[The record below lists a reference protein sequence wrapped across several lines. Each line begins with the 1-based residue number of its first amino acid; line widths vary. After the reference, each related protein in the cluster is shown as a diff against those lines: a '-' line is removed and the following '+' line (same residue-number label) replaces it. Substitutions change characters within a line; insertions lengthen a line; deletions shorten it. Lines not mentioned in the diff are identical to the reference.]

1 MKEKMTEF
9 DYRSRKVITEQR
21 KAELKQR
28 IEKLWGKDRELA
40 DRLLEGKQITKQ
52 VFLEIYGEVLTECV
66 KKPSLWYANGAHQG
80 LLDVFVPE
88 KYQRS
93 YLYMID
99 KINQFP
105 FTRGMGR
112 RCVRTDA
119 YGPQFSLIFSL
130 LKAYWN
136 LFYCGEALEN
146 FLLGKLEEEKLDYVR
161 HEYYYELN
169 FSYLYA
175 AELDLGNKAVIQ
187 ALRDVM
193 VSEQNTTVLSREMI
207 LGVLRSGHAE
217 LQELLCKLLLA
228 ARLQEGLRQTICE
241 NMDAGTPEAFLKL
254 LQVIE
259 EHDLIRFS
267 AVKRAVFT
275 FIGIYDENHVER
287 IAKKLLALM
296 GECLRDR
303 AFCEEQLLTED
314 AVAINVALWA
324 MGFYEAQDA
333 IVAMQKLIEQGSKHQ
348 KLAASVYHGTL
359 YDNDLK
365 MVTAKKVILEY
376 GEDLELVAAY
386 LPTLEHC
393 LQSWLYQVFE
403 DENRYIRDLRKPKA
417 PVLTSFY
424 RDQEEAETFYQCFL
438 NICERLPKKGV
449 RYQPFI
455 FPWYEVSLTPS
466 ELVEQLA
473 FLAYLLQ
480 DEDKITYIAGRLLE
494 ITNYHRDILINLLLY
509 EPANQAQREIV
520 IQYMGNTSTGTSEM
534 AAQIVKKM
542 TIKGD
547 EEYLLLEQ
555 MLRFKRSALRKVLLE
570 LLMEQEDEK
579 LTACIS
585 RLLKDKKEE
594 KRGAGLDL
602 LLRLSTDKKRKVLY
616 QQAKSMVSLIAQ
628 PTDKEKVLIQE
639 LSKEAKDAVIERGG
653 YGIYDREKPEEL
665 LAPVKIETDV
675 TPEQLLALCMP
686 ISEQEAIQKIKKLD
700 KLIAKYKDYEYIC
713 VNGDKNLL
721 GNEYWCVKTEDASAA
736 DKRRYGR
743 LEDYP
748 LPEVFYQ
755 FYQEELKDYSVFV
768 VWEAVMNNGN
778 KTIMDAAMPFYQK
791 VFGTMPLS
799 AAALGITYDNQV
811 RAVRTVY
818 RQQFLDKKSLF
829 QTGILLVSALTPL
842 IDHEKKMITYTST
855 GWGDRVYESKR
866 WIATLPVF
874 ARYFEGLSYWET
886 DEEFTKAF
894 SVAWAFEKAG
904 RERRKRRD
912 FVPAGDSIGG
922 REATMTRI
930 RPYWFLKAYHMGL
943 IEEDVLCRAVMEYFA
958 REDCLKVFCKT
969 VKKEL
974 AKPMNRSLLTGFFG
988 EGLAEKILEKGES
1001 YVAEDTWMGALLR
1014 KLYNKIIPVLVDAEL
1029 RRGEAETVFTWDMRG
1044 ITYIEGID
1052 YLVRILMA
1060 LGKDTL
1066 SRESYYSAYYGSNQ
1080 RSKRDTL
1087 SGLLNVCYPKAH
1099 ETGADLKAALAKT
1112 KVDEQ
1117 RLIEVAM
1124 YAPQWID
1131 MIQDCLGWKGL
1142 KSGCYYFMA
1151 HMNEW
1156 FDDQKKAIIAKYT
1169 PLTSEEL
1176 QDGAFDAA
1184 WFEDAYKLL
1193 GKNHFDKLYQAAK
1206 YISDGQKHSRARKY
1220 ADAATGK
1227 VKKNDLRKEIE
1238 AKRNKDLLMSYGLV
1252 PFGRNK
1258 KKDIIERYQFI
1269 EQFRKE
1275 SKQFGAQRRASEG
1288 KAAEIA
1294 LLNLSVRAGYEDVTR
1309 LKMMV
1314 EAQLSK
1320 TYAPLMIWHQVDD
1333 VELCLHVDSEGQ
1345 SKILCRKNEK
1355 ELKSIPSRLSKDSY
1369 VLKLKE
1375 ASKTLKEQYRR
1386 TRKMMEESM
1395 ESGADFYGSELLSL
1409 FHNPVVSAIL
1419 HSLVF
1424 LYQEQFGFLKKDK
1437 ETLYLETIDGTNV
1450 LVDLEEKMILAH
1462 PFHFYQAGNW
1472 HLYQKHLFNG
1482 KVRQP
1487 FKQVFRELYT
1497 KLPEELGL
1505 KVSRMFAGNQIQ
1517 PKMTV
1522 GCLKGRRWV
1531 ADYEEGLQKIYYKEN
1546 IIARIYALADW
1557 FSPADVEA
1565 PTLEWVEFS
1574 DRKTFRALTI
1584 KEVPD
1589 LIYSEVMRDVDL
1601 AVSVAHAGGVDPE
1614 SSHSTIEMRQA
1625 IVRCSLELFG
1635 LENVTL
1641 KDSHALIHGTRA
1653 NYNVH
1658 LGSGVVHQEGGAMLH
1673 ILPVHSQQRGRI
1685 FLPFVDEDPKTAEI
1699 LSKIILLA
1707 EDKKIKDPSILEQI
1721 C

>member
-1 MKEKMTEF
+1 MAEF
-9 DYRSRKVITEQR
+9 DYQRRKMITEQR
-21 KAELKQR
+21 KAELKLR
-28 IEKLWGKDRELA
+28 VEKLSGKDRELA
-40 DRLLEGKQITKQ
+40 DKLLDGYLITKP

-66 KKPSLWYANGAHQG
+66 ERPSLWYTDGAHQA
-80 LLDVFVPE
+80 LLDVFVPQG
-88 KYQRS
+88 YQRS
-93 YLYMID
+93 YLYIID

-112 RCVRTDA
+112 RCVRTA
-119 YGPQFSLIFSL
+119 SYGPQFSLIFSL
-130 LKAYWN
+130 LRTYWN
-136 LFYCGEALEN
+136 LFYCEEALEN
-146 FLLGKLEEEKLDYVR
+146 FLLGNLSEEKLDYMR
-161 HEYYYELN
+161 CEYYLEHN

-175 AELDLGNKAVIQ
+175 AELDLGNEMVTM

-193 VSEQNTTVLSREMI
+193 VSEQNTTYLSREMV
-207 LGVLRSGHAE
+207 LGILRSDHTE
-217 LQELLCKLLLA
+217 LQDLLCKLLLA

-241 NMDAGTPEAFLKL
+241 NMDAGTTEAFLKL

-287 IAKKLLALM
+287 IAKKLLELM
-296 GECLRDR
+296 GQCLRDR
-303 AFCEEQLLTED
+303 TFCEKQLQTED
-314 AVAINVALWA
+314 AVAINTALWA
-324 MGFYEAQDA
+324 IGFYEAQDA
-333 IVAMQKLIEQGSKHQ
+333 ISAMQKLIEQGSRHQ
-348 KLAASVYHGTL
+348 KLAASVYQGTL
-359 YDNDLK
+359 YDDDLK
-365 MVTAKKVILEY
+365 MMTARKVVLEY
-376 GEDLELVAAY
+376 RDDLELVAAY

-393 LQSWLYQVFE
+393 LQKWLYNSFE
-403 DENRYIRDLRKPKA
+403 DENRYTRELRKPKV

-424 RDQEEAETFYQCFL
+424 KDREEAEAFYQCFL
-438 NICERLPKKGV
+438 SICEQLPKKGV
-449 RYQPFI
+449 YYQPFI
-455 FPWYEVSLTPS
+455 FPWYEASFTPS

-480 DEDKITYIAGRLLE
+480 EEEKITYIAGRLLE
-494 ITNYHRDILINLLLY
+494 VTGYRRDTLINLLLY
-509 EPANQAQREIV
+509 KPSNQAQRELA
-520 IQYMGNTSTGTSEM
+520 IQYMGNASSNTSEM
-534 AAQIVKKM
+534 ATRIVKKM

-547 EEYLLLEQ
+547 EEYLLLEK
-555 MLRFKRSALRKVLLE
+555 MLRFKRSALRTVLLE
-570 LLMEQEDEK
+570 FLMEQEDEK

-594 KRGAGLDL
+594 KRSAGLDL
-602 LLRLSTDKKRKVLY
+602 LLRLSKEKEREALY
-616 QQAKSMVSLIAQ
+616 QQAKSMVSLIAK
-628 PTDKEKVLIQE
+628 PTDKEKVMIQE
-639 LSKEAKDAVIERGG
+639 LSKETKDTATEKPG

-665 LAPVKIETDV
+665 LVSVQPEDTV

-686 ISEQEAIQKIKKLD
+686 ISEQEAIEKMQKLD
-700 KLIAKYKDYEYIC
+700 KLVEKYKDYEYTC
-713 VNGDKNLL
+713 TSGNKYLL
-721 GNEYWCVKTEDASAA
+721 GNEYWSVQTSDIQAE
-736 DKRRYGR
+736 YGR
-743 LEDYP
+743 LGEYP
-748 LPEVFYQ
+748 LPKIFYQ
-755 FYQEELKDYSVFV
+755 FYQEELKDYPAFV

-778 KTIMDAAMPFYQK
+778 KKIMDAAMPFYQK

-799 AAALGITYDNQV
+799 AAALGITYDRPV
-811 RAVRTVY
+811 RAVRTLY
-818 RQQFLDKKSLF
+818 RQQFLDKKALF
-829 QTGILLVSALTPL
+829 YTGLLLVSTLTPL
-842 IDHEKKMITYTST
+842 IDREKKMITYTST

-874 ARYFEGLSYWET
+874 GRYFEGLSYWET
-886 DEEFTKAF
+886 DEEFIRAF

-904 RERRKRRD
+904 REGRKRRD

-930 RPYWFLKAYHMGL
+930 CPYWFLKAYHMEL
-943 IEEDVLCRAVMEYFA
+943 IEEDVLCRALMEYFA
-958 REDCLKVFCKT
+958 REDSLKVFCKT
-969 VKKEL
+969 VKKDL
-974 AKPMNRSLLTGFFG
+974 VKPGNQNLLMGFFG
-988 EGLAEKILEKGES
+988 ERLVEEILEKGEA
-1001 YVAEDTWMGALLR
+1001 YVAEDTWIGALLR
-1014 KLYNKIIPVLVDAEL
+1014 KLYDKIVPVLVDTEL
-1029 RRGEAETVFTWDMRG
+1029 RRGEAETIFTWDMRG

-1066 SRESYYSAYYGSNQ
+1066 SRETYYSAYYGSNQ
-1080 RSKRDTL
+1080 RSKQDVL
-1087 SGLLNVCYPKAH
+1087 SSLLNVCYPKAQ
-1099 ETGADLKAALAKT
+1099 ESGADLKAALKKT
-1112 KVDEQ
+1112 SVEAQ
-1117 RLIEVAM
+1117 RLVEVAM
-1124 YAPQWID
+1124 YAPQWVDI
-1131 MIQDCLGWKGL
+1131 IQDCLGWKGL

-1184 WFEDAYKLL
+1184 WFEEAYGLL
-1193 GKNHFDKLYQAAK
+1193 GKAHFDKLYQAAK

-1238 AKRNKDLLMSYGLV
+1238 AKRNKDLLMSYGLI

-1275 SKQFGAQRRASEG
+1275 SKQFGAQRRASET

-1309 LKMMV
+1309 LKMTV
-1314 EAQLSK
+1314 EAQLAE
-1320 TYAPLMIWHQVDD
+1320 TYAPLMAWKEIED
-1333 VELCLHVDSEGQ
+1333 VELCLQVDNEGQ
-1345 SKILCRKNEK
+1345 SRILCRKKEK
-1355 ELKSIPSRLSKDSY
+1355 ELKSIPSRLSKNLY
-1369 VLKLKE
+1369 VSALKA

-1395 ESGADFYGSELLSL
+1395 ESGAGFYGSELLAL
-1409 FHNPVVSAIL
+1409 FQNPVVNAIL
-1419 HSLVF
+1419 QSLVF
-1424 LYQEQFGFLKKDK
+1424 LYKEQFGFLKKEKD
-1437 ETLYLETIDGTNV
+1437 TLYLETIDRTHV
-1450 LVDLEEKMILAH
+1450 PVDLEEKMILAH

-1472 HLYQKHLFNG
+1472 HLYQKYLFAG
-1482 KVRQP
+1482 KIRQP

-1497 KLPEELGL
+1497 KIPEELGL

-1557 FSPADVEA
+1557 FSPADIEA
-1565 PTLEWVEFS
+1565 PTLEWVEFA
-1574 DRKTFRALTI
+1574 DRKTFQALTI
-1584 KEVPD
+1584 QEVPD

-1635 LENVTL
+1635 LHNVTL
-1641 KDSHALIHGTRA
+1641 KESHALIQGSRA

-1685 FLPFVDEDPKTAEI
+1685 FLPFVDEDPKTAEV

-1707 EDKKIKDPSILEQI
+1707 EDNKLKDPSILEQI
-1721 C
+1721 H